1 MSLLFTTPLM
11 KKLLS
16 KTLSNSISGYWLPRP
31 LVKPSPLETARKI
44 FGITIIGESFSG
56 AASAYHLSKILP
68 DKAVLLL
75 EARELAGGAT
85 GRNGGLLIVKEKLV
99 CDLKG
104 IPYKQPINR
113 LRS

>member
-1 MSLLFTTPLM
+1 M

-16 KTLSNSISGYWLPRP
+16 KTLSNSISGYWLPRHQVRWK
-31 LVKPSPLETARKI
+31 LLEKTLALPSSEKVFLEL
-44 FGITIIGESFSG
+44 
-56 AASAYHLSKILP
+56 HLSKISP